1 MKILISAILLVSILV
16 ISVQAY
22 DYATESAKIT
32 ACNTKLTTVYN
43 DCQSDTACKADTTAN
58 NTCLDLNTAS

>member
-1 MKILISAILLVSILV
+1 MKTLISAILFVSILI

-43 DCQSDTACKADTTAN
+43 VCENDTACKAEITAN
-58 NTCLDLNTAS
+58 DTCLDLNAAA